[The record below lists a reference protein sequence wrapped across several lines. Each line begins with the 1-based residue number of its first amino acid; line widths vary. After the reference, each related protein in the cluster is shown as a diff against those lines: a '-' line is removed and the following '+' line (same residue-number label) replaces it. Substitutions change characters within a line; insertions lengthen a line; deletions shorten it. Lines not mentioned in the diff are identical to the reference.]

1 MSPVSRSLARRCASS
16 AALLSLIADAAAAP
30 PPAAGDAAGAGDRR
44 LVPTASAICR
54 MVAYCWRSASLTMSR
69 LGSPFVPVRSGGLGW
84 PRPAIGSS
92 GRPLAMSDGY

>member
-1 MSPVSRSLARRCASS
+1 
-16 AALLSLIADAAAAP
+16 LLSLIADAAAAP

-69 LGSPFVPVRSGGLGW
+69 FGSPFVPVRSGGLGW

-92 GRPLAMSDGY
+92 GRPLAMSDGF